1 MDAGHNKL
9 DFVREAAYRH
19 LPRISEKL
27 FQQFLQRLFACRAYN
42 YSVAVNHNEC
52 RQVADRK
59 AVRGDPGSIIW
70 LGCYVD
76 DGFKRRLS
84 VPNTLLEF
92 AELVAQFI
100 KRCQAWVIYPR

>member
-52 RQVADRK
+52 RPV

-76 DGFKRRLS
+76 DGFKRHLS